1 MFNNLNPYTYMPQ
14 GPAFQRPAYQ
24 QPMQMYPQQ
33 MQPAQPP
40 MMQDGS
46 IQARF
51 VSGREEAV
59 ASNVMPGSMFLF
71 HDRAHGMIYSKL
83 IDPQTGMPEFRVYAE
98 IQPEQQQ
105 TPQYA
110 TVEALSALKA
120 EFEQILDQRFAALSA
135 PKATSRKA
143 VTSSDE

>member
-1 MFNNLNPYTYMPQ
+1 MFNNNPYPYMPQ

-24 QPMQMYPQQ
+24 QPMYQQQM
-33 MQPAQPP
+33 MQPA

-71 HDRAHGMIYSKL
+71 HDRANGMIYSKL
-83 IDPQTGMPEFRVYAE
+83 IDPQTGMPEFKAYAE
-98 IQPEQQQ
+98 LQPEVQQA
-105 TPQYA
+105 PQYVTA
-110 TVEALSALKA
+110 DAFEAFQQHI
-120 EFEQILDQRFAALSA
+120 EQRFAALT
-135 PKATSRKA
+135 PKTSRKA
-143 VTSSDE
+143 VVNDDE

>member
-1 MFNNLNPYTYMPQ
+1 MFGNNPYPYMPQ
-14 GPAFQRPAYQ
+14 GPAYQRPAFQ

-33 MQPAQPP
+33 MQQPA

-71 HDRAHGMIYSKL
+71 HDRANGMIYSKL
-83 IDPQTGMPEFRVYAE
+83 IDPQTGMPEFKAYAE
-98 IQPEQQQ
+98 VQPEQQQ
-105 TPQYA
+105 APQYVTA
-110 TVEALSALKA
+110 DAFAA
-120 EFEQILDQRFAALSA
+120 FQQQIEQRFAALT
-135 PKATSRKA
+135 PKTSRKA
-143 VTSSDE
+143 VVVNDDE

>member
-1 MFNNLNPYTYMPQ
+1 MFNNPYPYMPQ

-33 MQPAQPP
+33 MQP

-71 HDRAHGMIYSKL
+71 HDRAHGMVYSKL
-83 IDPQTGMPEFRVYAE
+83 IDPQTGMPDFRIYAE
-98 IQPEQQQ
+98 VQPEAQQA
-105 TPQYA
+105 PQYA
-110 TVEALSALKA
+110 TMEALSALRS
-120 EFEQILDQRFAALSA
+120 EFEQIVDQRIAELSA
-135 PKATSRKA
+135 PRTASRKA
-143 VTSSDE
+143 VNADDA

>member
-1 MFNNLNPYTYMPQ
+1 MFNNNPYPYMPQ
-14 GPAFQRPAYQ
+14 GPAYQRPAYQ
-24 QPMQMYPQQ
+24 QPMQMYTQQ
-33 MQPAQPP
+33 MQP

-83 IDPQTGMPEFRVYAE
+83 IDPQTGMPDFRIFAE
-98 IQPEQQQ
+98 VQPEAQQA
-105 TPQYA
+105 PQYA
-110 TVEALSALKA
+110 TMEALSALRS
-120 EFEQILDQRFAALSA
+120 EFEQIVDQRIAALSA
-135 PKATSRKA
+135 PRTASRKA
-143 VTSSDE
+143 VNADDA

>member
-1 MFNNLNPYTYMPQ
+1 MFNNPNPYTYMPQ

-24 QPMQMYPQQ
+24 QQIPVYPQQ
-33 MQPAQPP
+33 MPQP

-71 HDRAHGMIYSKL
+71 HDRAHGMVYSKL
-83 IDPQTGMPEFRVYAE
+83 IDPQTGMPDFRVYAE
-98 IQPEQQQ
+98 IQPEAQQ

-110 TVEALSALKA
+110 TIEALSALRG
-120 EFEQILDQRFAALSA
+120 ELEQIVDRKLAALTA
-135 PKATSRKA
+135 PKAAARKGA
-143 VTSSDE
+143 NVNDE

>member
-1 MFNNLNPYTYMPQ
+1 MFNNNPYNYMPQ
-14 GPAFQRPAYQ
+14 GPAYQRPAYQ

-33 MQPAQPP
+33 MQQP

-83 IDPQTGMPEFRVYAE
+83 IDPQTGMPEFRTYAE
-98 IQPEQQQ
+98 VQPEAQQM
-105 TPQYA
+105 PQYA
-110 TVEALSALKA
+110 TIEALNALRG
-120 EFEQILDQRFAALSA
+120 EFEQIVDQRIAVLSTRRTA
-135 PKATSRKA
+135 SKKEVNTDDA
-143 VTSSDE
+143 